1 MTLLVVLS
9 AGPAA
14 QVKALQANLAQPLA
28 QALQWSWDARW
39 QHLGPGDDPN
49 RALQQ
54 LQPPAGQPD
63 PGPSNALVGL
73 PLDPGVPLACGGHWA
88 EALGAWRQP
97 AVLVFSAEQLQTG
110 VPAAMTSLLK
120 NWQVPLVGLVQW
132 GEPWAAAE
140 RRRDGLPWL
149 GALPAQQTSPE
160 KASSDQASS
169 DQASQLRSALDLALS
184 CRLS

>member
-14 QVKALQANLAQPLA
+14 QVKALQADLAQPLA
-28 QALQWSWDARW
+28 RALQWTWDDRW

-49 RALQQ
+49 SALQQ
-54 LQPPAGQPD
+54 LQPPGGELAL
-63 PGPSNALVGL
+63 GPRPVLLGL
-73 PLDPGVPLACGGHWA
+73 PLDPGLPLACGGHWA

-97 AVLVFSAEQLQTG
+97 AVLVFSAEQLESG
-110 VPAAMTSLLK
+110 LPAAMTSLLK

-132 GEPWAAAE
+132 GEPWASAE

-149 GALPAQQTSPE
+149 GALQAE
-160 KASSDQASS
+160 KISSGQISS
-169 DQASQLRSALDLALS
+169 ERASQVRSALDLVLR

>member
-14 QVKALQANLAQPLA
+14 QVKALQADLAQPLA
-28 QALQWSWDARW
+28 RALQGTWDERW

-49 RALQQ
+49 CALQQ
-54 LQPPAGQPD
+54 LQPPAGEPA
-63 PGPSNALVGL
+63 PGPVPALVGL
-73 PLDPGVPLACGGHWA
+73 PLDPGLPLACGGHWA

-132 GEPWAAAE
+132 GEPWASAE

-149 GALPAQQTSPE
+149 GVLQAEQTFSGPT
-160 KASSDQASS
+160 SSE
-169 DQASQLRSALDLALS
+169 QASQLRLALDLALR

>member
-14 QVKALQANLAQPLA
+14 QVKALQADLAQPLA
-28 QALQWSWDARW
+28 RALEWTWDDRW
-39 QHLGPGDDPN
+39 LNLGPGEDPN
-49 RALQQ
+49 SALQQ
-54 LQPPAGQPD
+54 LQPSGGEPA
-63 PGPSNALVGL
+63 PGSRPVLVGL
-73 PLDPGVPLACGGHWA
+73 PLDPGLPLACGGHWA

-97 AVLVFSAEQLQTG
+97 AVLVFGAEQLQTG
-110 VPAAMTSLLK
+110 VAAAMTSLLK

-132 GEPWAAAE
+132 GEPWASAE

-149 GALPAQQTSPE
+149 GALQAE
-160 KASSDQASS
+160 QASP
-169 DQASQLRSALDLALS
+169 DQVSQLRSALDLALR

>member
-14 QVKALQANLAQPLA
+14 QVKGLQADLAQPLA
-28 QALQWSWDARW
+28 RALQWAWDDRW

-49 RALQQ
+49 SALQQ
-54 LQPPAGQPD
+54 LQPPGGE
-63 PGPSNALVGL
+63 PGPGPRPALVGL
-73 PLDPGVPLACGGHWA
+73 PLDPGLPLACGGHWA

-110 VPAAMTSLLK
+110 VPASMTALLK
-120 NWQVPLVGLVQW
+120 DWQVPLVGLVQW
-132 GEPWAAAE
+132 GEPWESAE

-149 GALPAQQTSPE
+149 GAL
-160 KASSDQASS
+160 QAE
-169 DQASQLRSALDLALS
+169 QASQLRSALYLALR
-184 CRLS
+184 CRLN

>member
-14 QVKALQANLAQPLA
+14 QVKALHGDLAEPLA
-28 QALQWSWDARW
+28 RALQWTWDDRW

-49 RALQQ
+49 SALQQ
-54 LQPPAGQPD
+54 LQPSNGEPA
-63 PGPSNALVGL
+63 PGPRPALLGL
-73 PLDPGVPLACGGHWA
+73 PLDPGLPLVCGGHWA

-97 AVLVFSAEQLQTG
+97 AVLVFSAEQLESG
-110 VPAAMTSLLK
+110 LPAAMTSLLK

-132 GEPWAAAE
+132 GEPWASAE

-149 GALPAQQTSPE
+149 GALQAE
-160 KASSDQASS
+160 KISSGQISS
-169 DQASQLRSALDLALS
+169 ERASQVRSAMDLALR